1 MNRLATIAVAV
12 ALVLPA
18 VASADVFTVWAA
30 AKGDWVGGTGD
41 VYTRF
46 DEPVA
51 YGAEGGIELLFIDL
65 WGEALIM
72 GTDQFLFTLNVGFDV
87 TIGDETR
94 LVLGLFTG
102 PMFFGFPEQKT
113 ESLNIDGD
121 VRDALVSG
129 GVSNK
134 DIDAIEDGYN
144 SSLEQTDELSRFAVG
159 WNVARLQ
166 LSIEFEIVPAL
177 YFGIGGE
184 AGYHFLLSGEE
195 AASGAKNQA
204 IDDVQEEHDL
214 PKEATAALRDEVGA
228 KEVDADSLDGL
239 NFQAGV
245 FLKFEL

>member
-1 MNRLATIAVAV
+1 MNRIATFVAV
-12 ALVLPA
+12 VAALAPTA
-18 VASADVFTVWAA
+18 ASADVFTVWAA

-46 DEPVA
+46 DEPVG
-51 YGAEGGIELLFIDL
+51 YGAEAGVEVLFIDL
-65 WGEALIM
+65 WGEALVM
-72 GTDQFLFTLNVGFDV
+72 GTEQFLFTLNAGFDV
-87 TIGDETR
+87 AVGDETR
-94 LVLGLFTG
+94 FVVGLFTG

-121 VRDALVSG
+121 ARSALTAA

-144 SSLEQTDELSRFAVG
+144 SSLESQDELSRFAVG

-166 LSIEFEIVPAL
+166 LNIEFELNPVL

-184 AGYHFLLSGEE
+184 VGYHFLLSGEE
-195 AASGAKNQA
+195 AAAGAKNQA
-204 IDDVQEEHDL
+204 IDDVEKEHDL
-214 PKEATAALRDEVGA
+214 PSEASQALRDEVGA
-228 KEVDADSLDGL
+228 EEVDPESLDGM

-245 FLKFEL
+245 YLKLEL